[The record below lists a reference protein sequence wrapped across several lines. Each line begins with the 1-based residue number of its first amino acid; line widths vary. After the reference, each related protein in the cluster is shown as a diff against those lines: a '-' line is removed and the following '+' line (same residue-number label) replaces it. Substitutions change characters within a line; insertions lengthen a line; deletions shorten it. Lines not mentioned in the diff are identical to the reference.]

1 MQLFGQII
9 ALLLFKKSVSSMN
22 KCIFLDRD
30 GVLNE
35 DRTDYVY
42 RIEDFII
49 PNGVPEALR
58 LLKDAG
64 YLLIVITNQAGI
76 ARGLYT
82 RDDVM
87 ACYQYLQEQCGQL
100 IDDIY
105 YCPHHP
111 KYDTE
116 SLTRKPG
123 SLMLEK
129 AMAKYDI
136 LPNESWMIGDALRDM
151 QAGKRV
157 GVRTV
162 RIAHEPELTPD
173 CDGCAP
179 NLLEASRFVLEY
191 A

>member
-1 MQLFGQII
+1 
-9 ALLLFKKSVSSMN
+9 MN
-22 KCIFLDRD
+22 KCVFLDRD

-42 RIEDFII
+42 RVEDFII
-49 PNGVPEALR
+49 PNGVPKALR

-76 ARGLYT
+76 AKGLYT
-82 RDDVM
+82 RNDVM
-87 ACYQYLQEQCGQL
+87 TCYNYLQQQCGNV

-105 YCPHHP
+105 YSPHHP
-111 KYDTE
+111 KYNSE

-129 AMAKYDI
+129 AMAKYGI
-136 LPNESWMIGDALRDM
+136 APSSSWMIGDALRDM
-151 QAGKRV
+151 QAGRRV

-162 RIAHEPELTPD
+162 RIMNQPQISAEFD
-173 CDGCAP
+173 ACATD
-179 NLLEASRFVLEY
+179 LLEASRFVLKQL
-191 A
+191 

>member
-1 MQLFGQII
+1 
-9 ALLLFKKSVSSMN
+9 MN
-22 KCIFLDRD
+22 KCVFLDRD

-35 DRTDYVY
+35 DRPDYVY

-49 PNGVPEALR
+49 PDGVPQALR
-58 LLKDAG
+58 LLKNAG

-76 ARGLYT
+76 AKGLYT
-82 RDDVM
+82 RKDVM
-87 ACYQYLQEQCGQL
+87 DCYNYLQDQCDHL

-111 KYDTE
+111 NYDTQ

-123 SLMLEK
+123 SLLLEK
-129 AMAKYDI
+129 AIAKYNIVPDK
-136 LPNESWMIGDALRDM
+136 SWMIGDALRDM

-162 RIAHEPELTPD
+162 RISSELKFD
-173 CDGCAP
+173 DECDGCAP
-179 NLLEASRFVLEY
+179 NLLEASRFVLVN

>member
-1 MQLFGQII
+1 
-9 ALLLFKKSVSSMN
+9 MN

-42 RIEDFII
+42 RVEDLII
-49 PNGVPEALR
+49 PDGVPEALR
-58 LLKDAG
+58 TLKEAG
-64 YLLIVITNQAGI
+64 YLLIIITNQAGI
-76 ARGLYT
+76 AKGFYT

-87 ACYQYLQEQCGQL
+87 MCYNYLQEQCGHV

-105 YCPHHP
+105 YSPYHP
-111 KYDTE
+111 DYNTQ

-123 SLMLEK
+123 SLLLEK
-129 AMAKYDI
+129 AIAKYDI
-136 LPNESWMIGDALRDM
+136 APNQSWMIGDALRDM
-151 QAGKRV
+151 QAGRRV

-162 RIAHEPELTPD
+162 RIAQETGPSPD

-179 NLLEASRFVLEY
+179 NLLEASRFVLEQ